1 MDLVRRIAYSLHR
14 RLRVDTVDVEELQAD
29 GFEALVRAVRD
40 YDPSKGPL
48 IAYIVLRCR
57 GAMIDGL
64 RQRMLITRSDHAKG
78 VAEPVLVSLEQ
89 SVGEDLRIEDQ
100 LADPDATTAEDVIEH
115 VNSVAASEALPR
127 ELAALPKRYQR
138 ILRARFLL
146 RRTQK
151 EVAAAEGVSP
161 SRIEQIER
169 RSRRRLQRIPEIAE
183 ETPLTK
189 KELKVLRLA
198 AEGAS
203 ADETARRLRKACD
216 TVKTQRRAIIA
227 KLRARNMINAVAI
240 AYKRGLL

>member
-1 MDLVRRIAYSLHR
+1 MHLVRRVAYSLHR

-40 YDPSKGPL
+40 YDPAKGPL

-57 GAMIDGL
+57 FAMIDGL
-64 RQRMLITRSDHAKG
+64 RKRMLISRSDHAKG
-78 VAEPVLVSLEQ
+78 VAEPVVVSLEQ

-100 LADPDATTAEDVIEH
+100 LADPDATTAEDVIERL
-115 VNSVAASEALPR
+115 NSAAPSEALPR
-127 ELAALPKRYQR
+127 EFAVLPRRYQR

-146 RRTQK
+146 HRTQR
-151 EVAAAEGVSP
+151 EVAAAEGVSS
-161 SRIEQIER
+161 SRIGQIEK
-169 RSRRRLQRIPEIAE
+169 RSRRRLQRVPEIAE
-183 ETPLTK
+183 QTPLTK

-198 AEGAS
+198 SEGAS
-203 ADETARRLRKACD
+203 ADETARRLRKALE

-240 AYKRGLL
+240 AHKRGLL